1 MNYDYTHEIPE
12 PKKFMAKL
20 LSALKVNGE
29 NKLQNLLSGCK
40 IDFNDVG
47 FAHYVGIKG
56 DTWNKDGV
64 DVTIYAPEERIV
76 VLKSSTNTLKE
87 WINRMFPP
95 EAGLLTHNITF
106 IPKEPD
112 DLDNVTLP
120 KSNED
125 DLETLSRDIT
135 EALNRNEPTL
145 VLDRLHTFS
154 VKLVRTACDR
164 HGISICDDKG
174 EQYPLHSLFGMLR
187 KFYDDR
193 GILQSDFTGQA
204 LKMSTSLF
212 DQFNSVRNNQSFA
225 HDNTILNNTE
235 ATYIVKIMAATISFV
250 NEIEQNSDD
259 WFF

>member
-1 MNYDYTHEIPE
+1 MNYDFTHEIPE

-20 LSALKVNGE
+20 ISTLKANKE

-47 FAHYVGIKG
+47 YAYYVGIKGG

-76 VLKSSTNTLKE
+76 MLQSSTNSLKE
-87 WINRMFPP
+87 WINRVFPP
-95 EAGLLTHNITF
+95 EAGLLTHTITF
-106 IPKEPD
+106 IPKEIG

-164 HGISICDDKG
+164 HWISVCDDKG

-187 KFYDDR
+187 KFYADS

-212 DQFNSVRNNQSFA
+212 EQFNSVRNNQSFA

-250 NEIEQNSDD
+250 NEIENS
-259 WFF
+259 FN